1 MKSALLLAGLC
12 LMLAACAGERSK
24 ALGPPVSEINRLPLA
39 EARPLIAGKTLVTYV
54 DGYETC
60 PFRQTGSYTYPICSV
75 LPGPGSQVTY
85 LAADGRAYLWHPGEK
100 KILPG
105 RWVLRAERDS
115 HEVCVGYAPDSTGR
129 AAVRAAGDLNC
140 ILLGDLALSV
150 TETGKGDLFDLAS
163 GQAPYILGRDRT
175 TLEKLSKGP

>member
-1 MKSALLLAGLC
+1 MKSALLFAGLC

-39 EARPLIAGKTLVTYV
+39 EARPLVAGKTLVTYV
-54 DGYETC
+54 ESFQTC
-60 PFRQTGSYTYPICSV
+60 PFRQTATYFYPICSV

-100 KILPG
+100 KVLPG
-105 RWVLRAERDS
+105 RWLLRTGRDTY
-115 HEVCVGYAPDSTGR
+115 EVCVGYAPGSNGR
-129 AAVRAAGDLNC
+129 AAVRAAGDLDC
-140 ILLGDLALSV
+140 TLLGELALSV

-163 GQAPYILGRDRT
+163 GQAPFILGRDRT